1 MAGNNIYVKG
11 SYIDIHD
18 NEVVNLSVSGADV
31 KVDKVN
37 QEKNTANVE
46 ERRTP
51 KKLTDAQ
58 QQLLT
63 LLEALIAKGD
73 WRQPA
78 SVESIGKMMRT
89 VLNVDG
95 TALTAEEVA
104 LSERLWSLLETRRG
118 GDALR
123 VTWQNLIGYFDEQQ
137 FFHPHI
143 QGSPSL
149 SKLFF
154 GTTDGY
160 TNIDKGR
167 PGKSGMLNDFKA
179 VLPLLDKY
187 CPQKT

>member
-1 MAGNNIYVKG
+1 MAGNNIYVQG

-37 QEKNTANVE
+37 QEKKAADVQE
-46 ERRTP
+46 KREP
-51 KKLTDAQ
+51 KKLTDTQ
-58 QQLLT
+58 QQLLAQ
-63 LLEALIAKGD
+63 LEALIAKGD

-78 SVESIGKMMRT
+78 SVESIGRMMRT
-89 VLNVDG
+89 VLNVDDA
-95 TALTAEEVA
+95 ALTAEEVA

-123 VTWQNLIGYFDEQQ
+123 VTWQNLVGYFDEQQ

-154 GTTDGY
+154 GNADGY

-187 CPQKT
+187 RPQKT

>member
-1 MAGNNIYVKG
+1 MAGNNIYVQG

-37 QEKNTANVE
+37 QEKKAADVQE
-46 ERRTP
+46 KHEP
-51 KKLTDAQ
+51 KKLTDTQ

-63 LLEALIAKGD
+63 QLETLIAKGD
-73 WRQPA
+73 WREPA
-78 SVESIGKMMRT
+78 SVESIVRMMRM

-95 TALTAEEVA
+95 AVLTAEETA
-104 LSERLWSLLETRRG
+104 LSERLWSLFETRRG

-123 VTWQNLIGYFDEQQ
+123 VTWQNLIGYFDEQH

-149 SKLFF
+149 NKLFF

-167 PGKSGMLNDFKA
+167 PGKSSMLKDFKA
-179 VLPLLDKY
+179 VLPLLDKF
-187 CPQKT
+187 CPQRT

>member
-1 MAGNNIYVKG
+1 MAGNNIYVQG

-37 QEKNTANVE
+37 QEKKAADVQE
-46 ERRTP
+46 KHEP
-51 KKLTDAQ
+51 KKLTDTQ

-63 LLEALIAKGD
+63 QLETLIAKGD
-73 WRQPA
+73 WREPA
-78 SVESIGKMMRT
+78 SVESIVRMMRM

-95 TALTAEEVA
+95 AVLTAEEAA
-104 LSERLWSLLETRRG
+104 LSERLWSLFETRRG

-123 VTWQNLIGYFDEQQ
+123 VTWQNLIGYFDEQH

-149 SKLFF
+149 NKLFF

-167 PGKSGMLNDFKA
+167 PGKSSMLKDFKA
-179 VLPLLDKY
+179 VLPLLDKF
-187 CPQKT
+187 CPQRT

>member
-1 MAGNNIYVKG
+1 MAGNNIYVQG

-37 QEKNTANVE
+37 QEKKAADVQE
-46 ERRTP
+46 KHEP
-51 KKLTDAQ
+51 KKLTDTQ

-63 LLEALIAKGD
+63 QLETLIAKGD

-95 TALTAEEVA
+95 AVLTAEEAA
-104 LSERLWSLLETRRG
+104 LSERLWSLFETRRG

-123 VTWQNLIGYFDEQQ
+123 VTWQNLIGYFDEQH

-149 SKLFF
+149 NKLFF

-167 PGKSGMLNDFKA
+167 PGKSSMLKDFKA
-179 VLPLLDKY
+179 VLPLLDKF
-187 CPQKT
+187 CPQRT